1 MKSLFDSMIQLCE
14 TGRRAGSL
22 PKPSREPRPAV
33 LLSTVN
39 YSSVSGEE
47 EEAEA
52 MEVGGECVKLDG
64 EH

>member
-1 MKSLFDSMIQLCE
+1 MIQLRK

-47 EEAEA
+47 EEVER
-52 MEVGGECVKLDG
+52 VKLDG
-64 EH
+64 EHWGQMVR